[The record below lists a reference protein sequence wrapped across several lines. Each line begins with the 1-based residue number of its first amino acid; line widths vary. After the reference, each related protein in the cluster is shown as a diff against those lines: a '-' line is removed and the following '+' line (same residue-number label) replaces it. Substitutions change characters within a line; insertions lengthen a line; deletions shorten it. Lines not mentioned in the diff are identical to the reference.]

1 MKNQSNEKSLKK
13 KEKNKE
19 RKILKP
25 LKEKEKI
32 NLFLNKFFNLF
43 NFTLEW

>member
-1 MKNQSNEKSLKK
+1 MKNRNDEKSLKK

-25 LKEKEKI
+25 LKEKEK
-32 NLFLNKFFNLF
+32 NKPFLK
-43 NFTLEW
+43 